1 MRKQFT
7 KTLKEIL
14 YSDDKTVLFLGDI
27 GVYGFSDELK
37 NIPERAYNI
46 GILEQTMIGLA
57 AGMSKSGMVPFVH
70 TIAPFIV
77 ERALEQIKL
86 DFGYQELNGNFISVG
101 GSYDFTGLGCTH
113 HCPADMSLLLTIPKM
128 EVVIPG
134 NGIEFDTLIKQTYKS
149 GNPTYTRISEN
160 NHSQNISVQ
169 FGQANVI
176 KKGTKATVVCFGPM
190 LQQVVEATADMD
202 VTVLYY
208 STVSP
213 FDSKTLLE
221 NFNTNII
228 VCEPFYEGTANHLI
242 DLALN
247 GKRHSK
253 FNIGVPRRFL
263 TNYGSKAEHDSEI
276 GLDSSSIKEKIS
288 AWIKKG
294 LGE

>member
-14 YSDDKTVLFLGDI
+14 YSDDKTVLLLGDI

-37 NIPERAYNI
+37 NIPNRAYNI
-46 GILEQTMIGLA
+46 GILEQTTIGLA
-57 AGMSKSGMVPFVH
+57 AGLSKSGLVPFVH

-128 EVVIPG
+128 EMLIPG
-134 NGIEFDTLIKQTYKS
+134 NGIEFDILIKQTYNS

-160 NHSQNISVQ
+160 NHSQTVSVK
-169 FGQANVI
+169 FGEANVI
-176 KKGTKATVVCFGPM
+176 KQGTKATVVCFGSM
-190 LQQVVEATADMD
+190 LQQVVEATSDMD

-208 STVSP
+208 TTVSP
-213 FDSKTLLE
+213 FDEKTLLE

-228 VCEPFYEGTANHLI
+228 VCEPFYEGTVNHLI
-242 DLALN
+242 DLAIA
-247 GKRHSK
+247 GKQHRK
-253 FNIGVPRRFL
+253 LNIGVPRKFL
-263 TNYGSKAEHDSEI
+263 TNYGSKAEHDAKL
-276 GLDSSSIKEKIS
+276 GLDSSSIREKITS
-288 AWIKKG
+288 W
-294 LGE
+294 LRR

>member
-14 YSDDKTVLFLGDI
+14 YSDERTVLLLGDI

-37 NIPERAYNI
+37 NIPYRAYNI
-46 GILEQTMIGLA
+46 GILEQTTIGLA
-57 AGMSKSGMVPFVH
+57 SGMAKSGLIPFVH

-128 EVVIPG
+128 EILIPG
-134 NGIEFDTLIKQTYKS
+134 NGTEFDALIKQTYNS

-160 NHSQNISVQ
+160 NHSQNFPVK
-169 FGQANVI
+169 FGCANIVKQGI
-176 KKGTKATVVCFGPM
+176 KATIVCFGPM
-190 LQQVVEATADMD
+190 LEVVLEATQDMD
-202 VTVLYY
+202 VTILYY
-208 STVSP
+208 STISP
-213 FDSKTLLE
+213 FDGNTLLE
-221 NFNTNII
+221 NFNKKII
-228 VCEPFYEGTANHLI
+228 VCEPFYEGTVNHLI
-242 DLALN
+242 DFSLR
-247 GKRHSK
+247 GKEYAK
-253 FNIGVPRRFL
+253 FNIGVPRKFL
-263 TNYGSKAEHDSEI
+263 TNYGSKAEHDANL
-276 GLDSSSIKEKIS
+276 GLDSSSMRKTINS
-288 AWIKKG
+288 Y